1 MPTRRIPTLLPGP
14 PRSVRHHNLARLL
27 AVTAGLALTLAA
39 VPDVA
44 GAAAGRPQAGPVRA
58 DSVRADEV
66 TVSQNDLRTS
76 WDRAETAMTP
86 ADVKTFGQLFSTPVN
101 GQVYAQPLVI
111 GSTVIVATENDMVYG
126 LDAATGAVQWQT
138 SLGTPY
144 HITSC
149 TDLTP
154 DVGVTGT
161 PVYDPPAAGTGG
173 DGTVYMVAQT
183 LTKKTPGYGL
193 FGVDPVTGVITE
205 HVPIGG
211 KPAHRAGRGPGA
223 VGVGLR
229 RPGRGVDRGGHAGR
243 ADRGG

>member
-1 MPTRRIPTLLPGP
+1 MRLPGP
-14 PRSVRHHNLARLL
+14 LRSHHHHNHHFARLL
-27 AVTAGLALTLAA
+27 AVTAGLALALAA

-44 GAAAGRPQAGPVRA
+44 GAAAGRPLAGRPQAGH
-58 DSVRADEV
+58 VRADEV
-66 TVSQNDLRTS
+66 TASQDDLRTG
-76 WDRAETAMTP
+76 WDPAEPAMTP

-149 TDLTP
+149 SDLTP

-161 PVYDPPAAGTGG
+161 PVYDPPAAGAGG

-183 LTKKTPGYGL
+183 LTKKIPGYGL

>member
-1 MPTRRIPTLLPGP
+1 MRLPGP
-14 PRSVRHHNLARLL
+14 LRSHHHHNHHFARLL
-27 AVTAGLALTLAA
+27 AVTAGLALALAA

-44 GAAAGRPQAGPVRA
+44 GAVAGRPQAGH
-58 DSVRADEV
+58 VRADEV
-66 TVSQNDLRTS
+66 TASQDDLRTG
-76 WDRAETAMTP
+76 WDPAEPAMTP

-149 TDLTP
+149 SDLTP

-161 PVYDPPAAGTGG
+161 PVYDPPAAGAGG

-183 LTKKTPGYGL
+183 LTKKIPGYGL

-211 KPAHRAGRGPGA
+211 KPANAPSTDTA
-223 VGVGLR
+223 AIVGT
-229 RPGRGVDRGGHAGR
+229 
-243 ADRGG
+243 